1 MATMLHLV
9 ALGCVRGDRALFSG
23 LDLTLGPGGAALVT
37 GPNGAGK
44 TSLLRIIA
52 GLLPA
57 QSGTVEKQGMLAFA
71 GEQAALSRN
80 QTLEQAL
87 LYWARLDG
95 QDAADVHAAL
105 DWMALR
111 AIADIPVRMLS
122 TGQTK
127 RAALARVI
135 AGKADIWLLDE
146 PANGLDT
153 ESRAQLEA
161 AISEHR
167 SQGGI
172 VIAATHQPLAM
183 PDAVELPI
191 GAVT

>member
-1 MATMLHLV
+1 MATMLHIV
-9 ALGCVRGDRALFSG
+9 SLGCVRGDRALFRG
-23 LDLTLGPGGAALVT
+23 LDLTLAAGGAALVT

-71 GEQAALSRN
+71 GEQAALGRN

-95 QDAADVHAAL
+95 RDAADVHAAL

-153 ESRAQLEA
+153 ESRARLEA

-183 PDAVELPI
+183 PDAAELPI
-191 GAVT
+191 GAVA

>member
-9 ALGCVRGDRALFSG
+9 SLGCVRGDRVLFSG
-23 LDLTLGPGGAALVT
+23 LNLTLEAGGGAIVT
-37 GPNGAGK
+37 GSNGAGK
-44 TSLLRIIA
+44 TSLLRVIA

-57 QSGTVEKQGMLAFA
+57 QSGAVEKRGRLAFA
-71 GEQAALSRN
+71 GEQTALGRN

-87 LYWARLDG
+87 FYWARLDARN
-95 QDAADVHAAL
+95 AADVQAAL

-111 AIADIPVRMLS
+111 PMADIPVRMLS

-153 ESRAQLEA
+153 ESRARLEA
-161 AISEHR
+161 AIADHR
-167 SQGGI
+167 ARGGI

-183 PDAVELPI
+183 PDAAELPI
-191 GAVT
+191 GAAP

>member
-9 ALGCVRGDRALFSG
+9 SLGCVRGDRVLFSG
-23 LDLTLGPGGAALVT
+23 LNLTLGAGGGAIVT
-37 GPNGAGK
+37 GSNGAGK
-44 TSLLRIIA
+44 TSLLRVIA

-57 QSGTVEKQGMLAFA
+57 QSGAVEKRGRLAFA
-71 GEQAALSRN
+71 GEQTALGRN

-87 LYWARLDG
+87 FYWARLDG
-95 QDAADVHAAL
+95 RNAADVQAAL

-111 AIADIPVRMLS
+111 SMADIPVRMLS

-135 AGKADIWLLDE
+135 AGQADIWLLDE

-153 ESRAQLEA
+153 ESRARLEA
-161 AISEHR
+161 AIADHR
-167 SQGGI
+167 ARGGI
-172 VIAATHQPLAM
+172 VIAATHQPLAI
-183 PDAVELPI
+183 PDAAELPI
-191 GAVT
+191 GAAP